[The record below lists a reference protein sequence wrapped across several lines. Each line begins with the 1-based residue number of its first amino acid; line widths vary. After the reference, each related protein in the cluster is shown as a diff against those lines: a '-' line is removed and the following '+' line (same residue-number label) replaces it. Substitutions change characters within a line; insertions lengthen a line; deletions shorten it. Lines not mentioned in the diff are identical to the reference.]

1 MMQRDYIALH
11 TSIKKFVPVENIEI
25 EDRNKY
31 WIG

>member
-11 TSIKKFVPVENIEI
+11 TSIKKFVPVENID
-25 EDRNKY
+25 DRNKY